1 MKKSL
6 VALAVLAASGAA
18 MAQSSVTLFGI
29 VDAGVTY
36 AKTSGG
42 ESNYGLTNSGNATSR
57 LGFRGVEDL
66 GGGLK
71 AGFWLEGAIQNDSGT
86 ASGGGAAGPG
96 FEFKRR
102 STVSLIGNF
111 GEVRLGRE
119 LTTAYNTVSGY
130 DVFGQVGIGQNFSFG
145 NGTYGFGDP
154 VRVGNMVSYYT
165 PNISGFT
172 AGVNYGFGE
181 TAGDSSAKRY
191 VGVTAAYNNGPL
203 SAGIGFDQQNDPTT
217 SYEKAQ
223 SLGLGAA
230 YNFGAFKLSGLIRQ
244 VQSTPV
250 GGGSKA
256 KFQSAGLGATA
267 AVGAAG
273 EARLAYNYY
282 DNKEIEGKAHQLSLG
297 YVHNLSKR
305 TALYGTYAFL
315 KNQKSETMSLSA
327 NGLGIDPARAG
338 KNQNAITVG
347 VRHAF

>member
-102 STVSLIGNF
+102 STVSLMGNF

-119 LTTAYNTVSGY
+119 LTAAYNTVSGY

-165 PNISGFT
+165 PNMSGFT

-191 VGVTAAYNNGPL
+191 IGVSAGYNNGPL
-203 SAGIGFDQQNDPTT
+203 SAGIAYDQQNDPTA
-217 SYEKAQ
+217 SFEKAQ
-223 SLGLGAA
+223 GLGLGAA

>member
-1 MKKSL
+1 M
-6 VALAVLAASGAA
+6 
-18 MAQSSVTLFGI
+18 
-29 VDAGVTY
+29 
-36 AKTSGG
+36 
-42 ESNYGLTNSGNATSR
+42 
-57 LGFRGVEDL
+57 
-66 GGGLK
+66 
-71 AGFWLEGAIQNDSGT
+71 
-86 ASGGGAAGPG
+86 
-96 FEFKRR
+96 
-102 STVSLIGNF
+102 
-111 GEVRLGRE
+111 
-119 LTTAYNTVSGY
+119 
-130 DVFGQVGIGQNFSFG
+130 FGQVGIGQNFSFG
-145 NGTYGFGDP
+145 NGSYGFGDP

-165 PNISGFT
+165 PNMSGFT

-191 VGVTAAYNNGPL
+191 IGVSAGYNNGPL
-203 SAGIGFDQQNDPTT
+203 SAGIAYDQQNDPTA
-217 SYEKAQ
+217 SFEKAQ
-223 SLGLGAA
+223 GLGLGAA

-327 NGLGIDPARAG
+327 NGLGIDPAGAG